1 MGDIFRKGLS
11 GGQKR
16 RLSLAVELVKQP
28 AVRTHAPIPTPQALA
43 TPYPYSHPL
52 TLATH
57 PIPSK
62 PRPIPSPCL

>member
-28 AVRTHAPIPTPQALA
+28 AVRTHAPAPNSQARA
-43 TPYPYSHPL
+43 TP
-52 TLATH
+52 
-57 PIPSK
+57 
-62 PRPIPSPCL
+62 